1 MAKGIKCFIIVNNK
15 NGYCFQKEY
24 FDSISKAVEYGR
36 NFLGGI
42 ARRIYNDKTS
52 KFIKRGLKK
61 KKKK

>member
-36 NFLGGI
+36 NFLGGF
-42 ARRIYNDKTS
+42 AWRIYNAETS
-52 KFIKRGLKK
+52 QFIKSGFCIK
-61 KKKK
+61 